1 MIFNS
6 NCIIIQNIISPYKTL
21 LFNAL
26 KKIEN
31 NNLLFK
37 VLYLAETE
45 NRREWKI
52 DKQGINFP
60 YEVMFKGS
68 LDGVNSIKMAYK
80 IYKKMNYYNPEII
93 IVGGYIYLADWAA
106 FIWAKKH
113 KKKIIVIIESHYLDK
128 PRNSIKEKI
137 KKLFVS
143 KCDAALVDGTR
154 HKKYAV
160 SLGLKPEKVFI
171 KKGTG
176 PVDVLWHQ
184 REVSRYKKDKKNYCK
199 KLNIPLKNF
208 IYVGRFSLEKN
219 IFYLLKCFEKI
230 LGEKRKND
238 WGMILVGNGP
248 QRKEIEYFIK
258 ERKIK
263 NIFLPG
269 FIQKEELPF
278 YYALADC
285 FILPSTSEPWG
296 LVVSEAMACG
306 LPVLVSNRCGCYP
319 DIVHDGE
326 NGFSFD
332 PFDEEELIEFI
343 KNITQGKYNL
353 ESMGEASLKIV
364 KDFTPDKSAK
374 IIENAIFSIKSTK

>member
-1 MIFNS
+1 MNKDKI
-6 NCIIIQNIISPYKTL
+6 NCIIIHSIISPYKTV

-26 KKIEN
+26 KKIEDN
-31 NNLLFK
+31 NFTFK

-45 NRREWKI
+45 KSREWTIDTDKI
-52 DKQGINFP
+52 KFS
-60 YEVMFKGS
+60 YEVLFKGNINN
-68 LDGVNSIKMAYK
+68 VNSTKMANE
-80 IYKKMNYYNPEII
+80 IYKKMNYYNPEVI

-113 KKKIIVIIESHYLDK
+113 KKKIIVMIESHYLDK
-128 PRNSIKEKI
+128 PRNLIKEKI

-143 KCDAALVDGTR
+143 KYDAALVDGTR

-176 PVDVLWHQ
+176 PVDALWYQ
-184 REVSRYKKDKKNYCK
+184 RKVSKYKKDKKNYCK
-199 KLNIPLKNF
+199 KLNIPPQNF
-208 IYVGRFSLEKN
+208 IYVGRFSPEKN
-219 IFYLLKCFEKI
+219 ILYLLKCFEKF
-230 LGEKRKND
+230 LEEERKND

-248 QRKEIEYFIK
+248 QRKEIENFIK

-285 FILPSTSEPWG
+285 FVLPSTSEPWG

-332 PFDEEELIEFI
+332 PFEEEELIEFM

-353 ESMGEASLKIV
+353 ESMGKASLKII
-364 KDFTPDKSAK
+364 KEFTPDKSAK
-374 IIENAIFSIKSTK
+374 IIKNAILSI